1 MAGMTKDLEDSNKSM
16 LKLFVATNLTDYTS
30 YLPGSGSNPS
40 PIETGAETPTQNM
53 SLSSI
58 IESGSYNTTVGTDET
73 LFRQFHAHPSGSFL
87 WNTFTDSDA
96 SQLHISH
103 SVSPGTITY
112 NAFSASV
119 LSVGGRY
126 DSHLNI
132 RTNFV
137 WQEGSTFTG
146 DNLDN
151 ITYLQFP
158 YTGSG
163 HADPQASQSAAIL
176 RNVPI
181 FLANFTSTG
190 TGRVLWTDVY
200 NSDTDELASPSVYKF
215 TRHNDLTHPKHIVW
229 EVFITH
235 SKTTSGGMMEGM

>member
-1 MAGMTKDLEDSNKSM
+1 MATMTKILDGTNKSM
-16 LKLFVATNLTDYTS
+16 LKLFVATNTTDYTS

-53 SLSSI
+53 SLGSI

-73 LFRQFHAHPSGSFL
+73 LFTQFHAYPSGSVP

-96 SQLHISH
+96 AQLHISN

-119 LSVGGRY
+119 FFVGGRY

-137 WQEGSTFTG
+137 WQEGSAFTG
-146 DNLDN
+146 TALDN
-151 ITYLQFP
+151 ISYLQFP

-163 HADPQASQSAAIL
+163 HADPQASQSAAIY
-176 RNVPI
+176 RNVPTW
-181 FLANFTSTG
+181 LSSFTSI
-190 TGRVLWTDVY
+190 GRGRILWTDVY
-200 NSDTDELASPSVYKF
+200 NSDTSEVPSPATYKF
-215 TRHNDLTHPKHIVW
+215 TRPNDLTHPNHIVW

-235 SKTTSGGMMEGM
+235 SKASSGGMMGTM